1 MIMVGEIRDRETAEQ
16 ALSAALTG
24 HLVLSTLH
32 TNDAPSAITR
42 LLELGVEPFL
52 VSSTLVGV
60 IAQRLVRRIC
70 PECAQPTKLSREQV
84 IALGIPLEEG
94 EETPELAVSA
104 GLGCVSCRH
113 TGLQGR
119 TGVFEVLEASPRI
132 DKLILNEASVNELQD
147 AARQDGMRTLRE
159 SAIEKLASGETSFEE
174 VLRVSVA

>member
-1 MIMVGEIRDRETAEQ
+1 M
-16 ALSAALTG
+16 
-24 HLVLSTLH
+24 
-32 TNDAPSAITR
+32 
-42 LLELGVEPFL
+42 
-52 VSSTLVGV
+52 
-60 IAQRLVRRIC
+60 
-70 PECAQPTKLSREQV
+70 
-84 IALGIPLEEG
+84 
-94 EETPELAVSA
+94 
-104 GLGCVSCRH
+104 SCRH